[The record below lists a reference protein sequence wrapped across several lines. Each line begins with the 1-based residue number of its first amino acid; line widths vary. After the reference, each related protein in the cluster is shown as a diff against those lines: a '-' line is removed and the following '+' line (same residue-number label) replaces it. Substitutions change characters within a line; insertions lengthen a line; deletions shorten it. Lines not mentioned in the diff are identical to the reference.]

1 MAYQIQ
7 LRHDTAANWTAANPT
22 LAQGEA
28 GYETDTGKLKVGD
41 GVTAWAALA
50 YFGGSGTVTSVTAA
64 DTSIVIGGTASAPT
78 VRTGTLDVIAADH
91 PPAAAVALNAQK
103 ITGLA
108 NGTLATD
115 AAAFGQI
122 PTSLPPDGA
131 AGGDL
136 TGTYP
141 SPTLAAFGGG
151 AAGPIGSATV
161 APVVTV
167 DAKGRVSAL
176 TSATI
181 SGVAPGG
188 AAGGSL
194 AGTYPDPTIAA
205 SGVTAA
211 TYGDATHV
219 GQFAVGA
226 DGRITS
232 ASAVA
237 ITASGGLTRLFD
249 STLGAPAASIDT
261 GAGGISGSYTGL
273 VVQFVGRTSEAVVF
287 STALIRLNA
296 DTGANYDKQ
305 VLNANGTAVVASVTL
320 GATSW
325 THSVPG
331 ASAAA
336 NFPGLLQAIIPN
348 YAGTTF
354 YKTGQL
360 FQATNDTTAG
370 NNQTSLL
377 ADTWRSTAAISRL
390 SVTAGGGANLVTG
403 SRLTIWGMP

>member
-1 MAYQIQ
+1 M
-7 LRHDTAANWTAANPT
+7 
-22 LAQGEA
+22 
-28 GYETDTGKLKVGD
+28 
-41 GVTAWAALA
+41 ALA
-50 YFGGSGTVTSVTAA
+50 FASGGGGGGGGGSVNSVTAA
-64 DTSIVIGGTASAPT
+64 DTSIVVGGTAADPT
-78 VRTGTLDVIAADH
+78 VRTNTLDVIATDH

-237 ITASGGLTRLFD
+237 ITAGGGVSLTSD
-249 STLGAPAASIDT
+249 NVAASVSTSSASFVSLT
-261 GAGGISGSYTGL
+261 GGPAVTVTVGSSGVLWVGFAAQLSVGTSNCQVSVALSGANTVAASSDWALISTVATVEMGRTYVFTGL
-273 VVQFVGRTSEAVVF
+273 SAG
-287 STALIRLNA
+287 STTVTMQYLSAS
-296 DTGANYDKQ
+296 
-305 VLNANGTAVVASVTL
+305 GTASFLRRSLWA
-320 GATSW
+320 
-325 THSVPG
+325 VP
-331 ASAAA
+331 
-336 NFPGLLQAIIPN
+336 L
-348 YAGTTF
+348 
-354 YKTGQL
+354 
-360 FQATNDTTAG
+360 
-370 NNQTSLL
+370 
-377 ADTWRSTAAISRL
+377 
-390 SVTAGGGANLVTG
+390 
-403 SRLTIWGMP
+403 